1 MFLFYIKHYFLI
13 KCGAI
18 LHLNVFPSFIF
29 SIVSQFFFS
38 MLFVNFFSTI
48 FLLDFGNVPIV
59 WYVFHFFTLPFV
71 LFLWYLV
78 VQTRQKWLECENRNK
93 DHPPSSQC
101 FGNDM
106 VYYMF
111 FLLKFPVPKYNNY
124 YFKIKTYKSNLVHTT
139 RFSNIR

>member
-1 MFLFYIKHYFLI
+1 MHYFLI

-18 LHLNVFPSFIF
+18 LHLNVFLSFIF

-101 FGNDM
+101 FGIDM
-106 VYYMF
+106 VLSCSQIHLSKLAF
-111 FLLKFPVPKYNNY
+111 QSLPD
-124 YFKIKTYKSNLVHTT
+124 IWETRRVH
-139 RFSNIR
+139 